1 MYFMTSSF
9 VNFVLADSQRSL
21 FFPVIDYVP
30 VVLTRSLAAFY
41 CKPHEIVL
49 IIIDVSCPWW

>member
-1 MYFMTSSF
+1 MTSSF

-30 VVLTRSLAAFY
+30 AVTRWLAAFY
-41 CKPHEIVL
+41 CKPHEIV